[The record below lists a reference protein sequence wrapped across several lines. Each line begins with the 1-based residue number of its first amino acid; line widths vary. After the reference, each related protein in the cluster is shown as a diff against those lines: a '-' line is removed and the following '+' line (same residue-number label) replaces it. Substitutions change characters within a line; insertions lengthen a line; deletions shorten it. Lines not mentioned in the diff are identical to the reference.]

1 MSSISRTFISKQTPI
16 NQILKQKSTHYQP
29 STSTVLSCRSNS
41 TEPLCIIRVQKGS
54 FHPQT
59 SGQSPNRVT
68 TWSKNQGVRSEA
80 MKGPRFEQTAMDLQ
94 PFPLAAID
102 LIHQQPISM
111 VSGRVASC
119 DGGGGALGHPRIFI
133 NLDKP
138 GYHPCS
144 YCGLRFEQ
152 EAHDHH

>member
-1 MSSISRTFISKQTPI
+1 MSSISRTLISKSPSI
-16 NQILKQKSTHYQP
+16 NQLLK
-29 STSTVLSCRSNS
+29 TSNQSSSSKVLSCRFNS
-41 TEPLCIIRVQKGS
+41 TEVQKS
-54 FHPQT
+54 SLHPQT

-111 VSGRVASC
+111 VPGRVASC

-144 YCGLRFEQ
+144 SV
-152 EAHDHH
+152 